1 MKVQPIYYDWKE
13 ADHDKGFG
21 NERQLGFSAQ
31 ELEQY
36 FPEMVHTS
44 GDGYKGIN
52 YSRMTPV
59 LVQVV
64 NELKKENDEKQ
75 RQIDELQRKI
85 EELFQLVKNR

>member
-44 GDGYKGIN
+44 GDGYKGVFI
-52 YSRMTPV
+52 V
-59 LVQVV
+59 A
-64 NELKKENDEKQ
+64 
-75 RQIDELQRKI
+75 
-85 EELFQLVKNR
+85 